1 MSVPTHKSKHFHGFS
16 TEFVS
21 NAALFSASKE
31 SYDLGNFHKVNLP
44 FQRIFVVNDPS
55 VLHHILVANEAKY
68 EKSKIYW
75 HQLRQIIGKALGSVE
90 GDEWMVLK
98 HLQKP
103 FYTRTAVEGYLNTVD
118 SLSSQYISNW
128 QTGKPIDLLHQ
139 LAVLNMV
146 TVMTTVFGIEVEE
159 NPDEFARMIAD
170 GEAFIAWRSKFPW
183 RPFLSYFTPTW
194 QKTKRNLAFLS
205 RFADKIVQK
214 RQGSKSRNMTDAL
227 IDNGY
232 GTEHIRNELIV
243 HLGASTETV
252 AVAEGWVLYI
262 LGQNPDVLAQV
273 RAEIADITK
282 GGQVTAQ
289 HTHQFTY
296 LTAVVKEAMRLY
308 PPSHAIVRDCVAPEG
323 DIIQTQRIEPGDTV
337 YISAYGLHRNPQF
350 WERADEFDPNR
361 FLGQNESKIPAYA
374 YIPFGGGK
382 HTCIGRYLAMPMML
396 LTLAKIIEKYDF
408 EMLGKAHKKPIS
420 LSTLKPEDGF
430 WMKLSKRKV
439 LYSI

>member
-1 MSVPTHKSKHFHGFS
+1 MNVPTHKSSRFHRFS
-16 TEFVS
+16 TEFIE
-21 NAALFSASKE
+21 NAALFSASTE
-31 SYDLGNFHKVNLP
+31 SYALGNFYKVNLP
-44 FQRIFVVNDPS
+44 FQRIFVVNAPS
-55 VLHHILVANEAKY
+55 VVHHILVANEAKY

-118 SLSSQYISNW
+118 SLSSQYVSNW
-128 QTGKPIDLLHQ
+128 QTDKPMDLLHH
-139 LAVLNMV
+139 LAVLSMV

-159 NPDEFARMIAD
+159 NPDEFAHMIAE

-183 RPFLSYFTPTW
+183 RPFLSHFTPTW

-205 RFADKIVQK
+205 HFTEKIVQK
-214 RQGSKSRNMTDAL
+214 RQPTASQNMTDAL
-227 IDNGY
+227 IKNGY
-232 GTEHIRNELIV
+232 STEHIRNELIV

-252 AVAEGWVLYI
+252 AVAEGWVLY
-262 LGQNPDVLAQV
+262 VLAKKPDILAQL
-273 RAEIADITK
+273 RAEIADITE
-282 GGQVTAQ
+282 GGQIVGQ
-289 HTHQFTY
+289 HAHRFTY
-296 LTAVVKEAMRLY
+296 LTAVVKEALRLY

-323 DIIQTQRIEPGDTV
+323 DFIQNQRIERGDTM

-350 WERADEFDPNR
+350 WERPNEFDPNR
-361 FLGQNESKIPAYA
+361 FLGKNESKILTYA

-396 LTLAKIIEKYDF
+396 LTLAKIIDQYDF
-408 EMLGKAHKKPIS
+408 DMLGKAKKKPLS

-430 WMKLSKRKV
+430 LVKLSKRKV
-439 LYSI
+439 LHSF